1 MAAPNLVQVTSV
13 YGRTTSTSIGT
24 AVTTLVSNPTSSNKS
39 YKLNSLYIAN
49 IDNTNPVKVSVD
61 FFRSGTSIRM
71 IDRMQI
77 AAGDSLV
84 ALSRDTSIYLE
95 EGDSLRAYADV
106 SGRTHLVLSFEING

>member
-1 MAAPNLVQVTSV
+1 MAAPNLIQVTSV

-24 AVTTLVSNPTSSNKS
+24 AVTTVVSNPTSSNKS
-39 YKLNSLYIAN
+39 YKINSLYIAN
-49 IDNTNPVKVSVD
+49 IDSASEVKVSVD
-61 FFRSGTSIRM
+61 FFRAGTSIR
-71 IDRMQI
+71 IVDRMPI

-106 SGRTHLVLSFEING
+106 AGRTHLVCSFEINT